1 MVYRQVEPTLT
12 WRMEVHEQRTALL
25 LQEVVQEV
33 SPQGWS
39 LYTVT
44 SDGSAFTSEPPGTSD
59 PQHLLWW
66 NREMVSTAE
75 VRMRMART
83 AVSCASH

>member
-39 LYTVT
+39 LYRVT

-59 PQHLLWW
+59 PQHLLWCG
-66 NREMVSTAE
+66 
-75 VRMRMART
+75 
-83 AVSCASH
+83 SCGGTGRWSPRLKSE